1 LTYKYKPNPLGF
13 FTPRTCSHSERQCL
27 ESTASAHCHLR
38 GDCRSKRASAGNHRR
53 SPRTNASEN
62 LMHLENEAL
71 AVQEHEDCRR
81 EEEIPRGSRRIR
93 RRVNTTSVSAT
104 P

>member
-1 LTYKYKPNPLGF
+1 
-13 FTPRTCSHSERQCL
+13 
-27 ESTASAHCHLR
+27 
-38 GDCRSKRASAGNHRR
+38 
-53 SPRTNASEN
+53 
-62 LMHLENEAL
+62 MHLENEAL
-71 AVQEHEDCRR
+71 AVQEVEDCRR